1 MNNTDKLGH
10 ESVGKLMMSLS
21 VPAIAGQI
29 VNMLYNIVDRI
40 YIGHMPRVGGIA
52 LTGVGITFPII
63 MLITAFSSLI
73 GMGGAPRA
81 AIKLG
86 ENRKNEAENILGNCI
101 TALLLVSVVLTAVF
115 LYFGESLLWF
125 FGASGETI
133 SYALDYLNVYV
144 IGTVFVQLSLG
155 LNPFITTQGHAKT
168 SMFTVVIGAVVNI
181 ILDPVFI
188 FTLDMGVKGAA
199 LATIISQAVSA
210 VWVTMFLTSKK
221 SVLKIRKCNMKL
233 DNKIMTPVLFLGMS
247 PFIMGSTDSLLN
259 ITFNTS
265 LQKYGGDM
273 AVGAMTIMGSLKQ
286 ILYLPVV
293 GLTQGAQPIISY
305 NYGAKNNHRVRKAIK
320 ILLVS
325 SMSYAII
332 FWLLMMLAP
341 RTFVSVFNKE
351 DPQLIELTVWA
362 MRIFMSSAFLIAA
375 QIACQQTFIAIGQAK
390 ISVFL
395 ALLRK
400 MVLLIP
406 SILILPVFF
415 GDKTFAVFLA
425 EPVSDVIAVTVTVS
439 LFAIRYKQLLTD

>member
-293 GLTQGAQPIISY
+293 GLTQGTQPIISY

-415 GDKTFAVFLA
+415 ADKTFAVFLA